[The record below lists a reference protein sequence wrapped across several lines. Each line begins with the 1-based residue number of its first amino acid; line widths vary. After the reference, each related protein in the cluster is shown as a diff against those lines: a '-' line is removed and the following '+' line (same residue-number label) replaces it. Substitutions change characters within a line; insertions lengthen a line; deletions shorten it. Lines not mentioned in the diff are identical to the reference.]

1 VDTIAVYVMAL
12 GRCEEYLKG
21 RTWSRYL
28 RSLKLMSP
36 RAMEP
41 SFGIPALFLGLPCA
55 LMYGILHSV
64 ATSVKAEK
72 SCHGL
77 AKVSKHV
84 TWHACRCNTS
94 MAVIECS
101 SLGLDMPAFSIRM
114 AGQERGRL
122 SNLTRTGRFN
132 VKA

>member
-1 VDTIAVYVMAL
+1 VSIQAKLKDLCYRLEILTAKNRIRQTDVSSCYGTQFWNTCVVLRLAMCPHVWHSSLCCDL
-12 GRCEEYLKG
+12 GKG
-21 RTWSRYL
+21 R
-28 RSLKLMSP
+28 
-36 RAMEP
+36 E
-41 SFGIPALFLGLPCA
+41 
-55 LMYGILHSV
+55 V
-64 ATSVKAEK
+64 D
-72 SCHGL
+72 CHGL

-94 MAVIECS
+94 MAIIECS
-101 SLGLDMPAFSIRM
+101 SLGLGMPAFSIRM